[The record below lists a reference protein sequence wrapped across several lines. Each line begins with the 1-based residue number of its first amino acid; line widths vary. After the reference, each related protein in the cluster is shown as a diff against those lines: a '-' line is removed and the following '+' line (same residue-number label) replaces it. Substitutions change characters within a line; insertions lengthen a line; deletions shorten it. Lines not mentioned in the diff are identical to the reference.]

1 MFMKSSLK
9 LLYFSKLANIH
20 IYLLYILYN
29 SIQIFYRKIHN
40 IINNTFRILLKI

>member
-29 SIQIFYRKIHN
+29 SIQIFYFNRKKLFISL
-40 IINNTFRILLKI
+40 II